1 LSVIE
6 SVRYILPEII
16 LTGFALASLML
27 GLFVKKKGL
36 LGTLCLAGILLAV
49 LSLQQSYK
57 AASPLFSGMLIND
70 SFSEFF
76 KEIALLVTGLI
87 ILISMGYRPFS
98 GEPRPFLQ
106 QKYAGSQKERGEDS
120 GEYYFLLLLVA
131 VAMMFAV
138 SSNNLIMIYIA
149 LEAVSLISYILVG
162 FLKRDVLSSEGAL
175 KYFLFGALST
185 GIMLYGISFIYGL
198 FGTTDLS
205 AISAALEAG
214 DVNNF
219 TAFISLMLILAGLC
233 FKCALVPFHMW
244 VPDAY
249 QGAPTPIT
257 ALISSG
263 PKAIGFAILIRIF
276 LKNFFPLFPNW
287 VDIITV
293 ISIFTM
299 TAGNLIAISQDNI
312 KRMLGY
318 SSIAQA
324 GYILIGFAVGTPRG
338 VEGSLFYIL
347 AYVLMNLGAF
357 GCVVLISNSI
367 KSDGIRNYAGLYKKD
382 PAIAFM
388 LTLFL
393 LSLAGIPP
401 LAGFLGKFLVFAA
414 AIESR
419 FIFLAVAGVVN
430 SVVALYYYVRVV
442 KFMYLDEP
450 GTFEVQPRPIS
461 IQIALIVALAGIL
474 IAGLFPLPFLDWI
487 AASLL

>member
-1 LSVIE
+1 MNVVE
-6 SVRYILPEII
+6 SVKYILPELI
-16 LTGFALASLML
+16 LTGFALATLIL
-27 GLFVKKKGL
+27 GLFVKKKGV
-36 LGTLCLAGILLAV
+36 LGMLCLAGILLAV

-57 AASPLFSGMLIND
+57 AADPLFSGMLLND

-76 KEIALLVTGLI
+76 KEISLFIAGFI
-87 ILISMGYRPFS
+87 ILISMGYKPFS
-98 GEPRPFLQ
+98 GE
-106 QKYAGSQKERGEDS
+106 DC
-120 GEYYFLLLLVA
+120 GEYYFLLLSVT

-162 FLKRDVLSSEGAL
+162 FLKRDALSSEGAL

-198 FGTTDLS
+198 FGTTDL
-205 AISAALEAG
+205 AVISAVLETG
-214 DVNNF
+214 NVN
-219 TAFISLMLILAGLC
+219 TLMAFISLILILAGLS

-249 QGAPTPIT
+249 QGAPTPI
-257 ALISSG
+257 AAFISVG
-263 PKAIGFAILIRIF
+263 PKAIGFAVLIRIF

-287 VDIITV
+287 VDLITV

-338 VEGSLFYIL
+338 VEGALFYIL

-367 KSDGIRNYAGLYKKD
+367 KSDRIKDYAGLYKKD

-388 LTLFL
+388 LAIFL

-414 AIESR
+414 AIESK
-419 FIFLAVAGVVN
+419 FVLLAIAGAIN
-430 SVVALYYYVRVV
+430 SVVALYYYVRII
-442 KFMYLDEP
+442 KYMYLDEP
-450 GTFEVQPRPIS
+450 KTIEMGPRPIAL
-461 IQIALIVALAGIL
+461 QIALILALAGIL
-474 IAGLFPLPFLDWI
+474 IVGLFPLPFLDWI

>member
-1 LSVIE
+1 MSVTE
-6 SVRYILPEII
+6 SVKYILPEII
-16 LTGFALASLML
+16 LTGFALAVLII
-27 GLFVKKKGL
+27 GLFIRKKGI
-36 LGTLCLAGILLAV
+36 LGTFCIIGISLAV
-49 LSLQQSYK
+49 LYLQQSYK
-57 AASPLFSGMLIND
+57 AADPLFSGMLLND

-76 KEIALLVTGLI
+76 KEISLLVAGFV
-87 ILISMGYRPFS
+87 ILISIGYKPFS
-98 GEPRPFLQ
+98 
-106 QKYAGSQKERGEDS
+106 GEDS
-120 GEYYFLLLLVA
+120 GEYYFLLLSVT

-149 LEAVSLISYILVG
+149 LEAVSLISYILVA
-162 FLKRDVLSSEGAL
+162 FLKRDALSSEGAL

-198 FGTTDLS
+198 FGTTDL
-205 AISAALEAG
+205 AVISSVLEAG
-214 DVNNF
+214 NVNTF
-219 TAFISLMLILAGLC
+219 AASISLILILAGLS

-244 VPDAY
+244 TPDAY

-257 ALISSG
+257 AFISAG
-263 PKAIGFAILIRIF
+263 PKAIGFAVLIRIF

-287 VDIITV
+287 VDLITI
-293 ISIFTM
+293 ISILTM

-338 VEGSLFYIL
+338 VEGALFYIL

-357 GCVVLISNSI
+357 GCVVIISNSI
-367 KSDGIRNYAGLYKKD
+367 KNDRIKNYAGLYKKD
-382 PAIAFM
+382 PVIAFM
-388 LTLFL
+388 LTMFL

-414 AIESR
+414 AIESK
-419 FIFLAVAGVVN
+419 FLLLAIAGVIN
-430 SVVALYYYVRVV
+430 SVVALYYYVRVI
-442 KFMYLDEP
+442 KYMYIDEP
-450 GTFEVQPRPIS
+450 KAMEIEPRPIA
-461 IQIALIVALAGIL
+461 IQIALIAALAGIL
-474 IAGLFPLPFLDWI
+474 IVGLFPLPFLDWI

>member
-1 LSVIE
+1 MLE
-6 SVRYILPEII
+6 SIKYILPEII
-16 LTGFALASLML
+16 LAGFAFASLIL
-27 GLFVKKKGL
+27 GLFMKKKGL
-36 LGTLCLAGILLAV
+36 LGALCLAGILLAA

-57 AASPLFSGMLIND
+57 AATPLFSGMLLND

-76 KEIALLVTGLI
+76 KEIVLLITGLI

-98 GEPRPFLQ
+98 
-106 QKYAGSQKERGEDS
+106 KEDP
-120 GEYYFLLLLVA
+120 GEYYFLLLLAA

-138 SSNNLIMIYIA
+138 SSNNLMMIYIA
-149 LEAVSLISYILVG
+149 LEAVSLISYILVA
-162 FLKRDVLSSEGAL
+162 FLKRDALSSEGAL
-175 KYFLFGALST
+175 KYFLFGAVST

-205 AISAALEAG
+205 VISAALEAG
-214 DVNNF
+214 AVNRF
-219 TAFISLMLILAGLC
+219 TTLISLVLILAGLC

-249 QGAPTPIT
+249 QGAPTPI
-257 ALISSG
+257 AAFISSA

-276 LKNFFPLFPNW
+276 LKNFFPLFPGW
-287 VDIITV
+287 VEIITV

-338 VEGSLFYIL
+338 VESSLLYIF

-357 GCVVLISNSI
+357 GCVVLVSNSI
-367 KSDGIRNYAGLYKKD
+367 KSDDIKNYAGLYKKD

-388 LTLFL
+388 LTVFL

-401 LAGFLGKFLVFAA
+401 LAGFLGKFMVFAA
-414 AIESR
+414 AIDQK
-419 FIFLAVAGVVN
+419 FILLAVAGVIN
-430 SVVALYYYVRVV
+430 SVVAVYYYMRVI

-450 GTFEVQPRPIS
+450 RGTFETRPRPIS
-461 IQIALIVALAGIL
+461 LQIALIAALAGVL
-474 IAGLFPLPFLDWI
+474 IVGLFPMPFLTWI

>member
-1 LSVIE
+1 MNVAE
-6 SVRYILPEII
+6 SVKYILPELI
-16 LTGFALASLML
+16 LTGFALTSLIL
-27 GLFVKKKGL
+27 GLFTRKKGV
-36 LGTLCLAGILLAV
+36 LGILCLTGISLAV
-49 LSLQQSYK
+49 LALQQSYK
-57 AASPLFSGMLIND
+57 ASDPLFSGMLLND

-76 KEIALLVTGLI
+76 KEISLLIAGFI
-87 ILISMGYRPFS
+87 ILISMGYDRFS
-98 GEPRPFLQ
+98 GED
-106 QKYAGSQKERGEDS
+106 A
-120 GEYYFLLLLVA
+120 GEYYFLLLSVT

-149 LEAVSLISYILVG
+149 LEAVSLISYILVA
-162 FLKRDVLSSEGAL
+162 FLKRDALSSEGAL

-205 AISAALEAG
+205 AISAALETG
-214 DVNNF
+214 NVNNF
-219 TAFISLMLILAGLC
+219 TAFISLILILAGLS

-249 QGAPTPIT
+249 QGAPTPI
-257 ALISSG
+257 AAFISSG
-263 PKAIGFAILIRIF
+263 PKAIGFAVLIRIF

-287 VDIITV
+287 VDLITV

-299 TAGNLIAISQDNI
+299 TAGNLVAISQDNI

-338 VEGSLFYIL
+338 VEGALFYIL
-347 AYVLMNLGAF
+347 AYVFMNLGAF

-367 KSDGIRNYAGLYKKD
+367 KSDRIKDYAGLYKKD

-388 LTLFL
+388 LTIFL

-414 AIESR
+414 AIESK
-419 FIFLAVAGVVN
+419 FVLLAIAGVIN
-430 SVVALYYYVRVV
+430 SVVALYYYVGVI
-442 KFMYLDEP
+442 KYMYLDEP
-450 GTFEVQPRPIS
+450 KTIEIEPRPIAL
-461 IQIALIVALAGIL
+461 QIALILALAGIL
-474 IAGLFPLPFLDWI
+474 IVGLFPLPFLDWI

>member
-1 LSVIE
+1 MSAIE

-16 LTGFALASLML
+16 LTGFALASLIL

-36 LGTLCLAGILLAV
+36 LGALCLAGIVLAA
-49 LSLQQSYK
+49 LFLQESYK
-57 AASPLFSGMLIND
+57 AASPLFCGMLLND

-76 KEIALLVTGLI
+76 KEIVLLVAGLI

-98 GEPRPFLQ
+98 
-106 QKYAGSQKERGEDS
+106 GEDS

-205 AISAALEAG
+205 AISAALETG
-214 DVNNF
+214 DVNNV
-219 TAFISLMLILAGLC
+219 TAFISLVLILAGLC

-249 QGAPTPIT
+249 QGAPTPI
-257 ALISSG
+257 AAFISSG

-293 ISIFTM
+293 ISILTM

-338 VEGSLFYIL
+338 VEGSLLYIL

-357 GCVVLISNSI
+357 GCVVLVSNSI
-367 KSDGIRNYAGLYKKD
+367 KSDGIKDYAGLYKKD

-419 FIFLAVAGVVN
+419 FILLAVAGVIN
-430 SVVALYYYVRVV
+430 SVIALYYYVRVV

-450 GTFEVQPRPIS
+450 RTFEVYPRPIS
-461 IQIALIVALAGIL
+461 LQIALIVALAGIL
-474 IAGLFPLPFLDWI
+474 IVGLFPLPFLDWI

>member
-1 LSVIE
+1 MNVTE
-6 SVRYILPEII
+6 SVKYILPEII

-27 GLFVKKKGL
+27 GLFIKKKGL
-36 LGTLCLAGILLAV
+36 LGALCLGGILLAA

-57 AASPLFSGMLIND
+57 AASPLFSGMLLND

-76 KEIALLVTGLI
+76 KEIILLITGLI
-87 ILISMGYRPFS
+87 ILISVGYRPFS
-98 GEPRPFLQ
+98 D
-106 QKYAGSQKERGEDS
+106 EDS
-120 GEYYFLLLLVA
+120 GEYYFLILTAAL
-131 VAMMFAV
+131 AMMFAV
-138 SSNNLIMIYIA
+138 SSNNLIMIYIS
-149 LEAVSLISYILVG
+149 LEAVSLISYILAA
-162 FLKRDVLSSEGAL
+162 FLKRDALSSEGAL
-175 KYFLFGALST
+175 KYFLFGAVST

-205 AISAALEAG
+205 VISAALEAG
-214 DVNNF
+214 GVNNF
-219 TAFISLMLILAGLC
+219 TALISLVLILAGLC

-244 VPDAY
+244 APDAY
-249 QGAPTPIT
+249 QGAPTPI
-257 ALISSG
+257 AAFISSG

-276 LKNFFPLFPNW
+276 LKNFFPLFPGW
-287 VDIITV
+287 VEIITV

-338 VEGSLFYIL
+338 VEGSLLYIF

-357 GCVVLISNSI
+357 GCVVLVSNSI
-367 KSDGIRNYAGLYKKD
+367 RSDRIKDYAGLYKRD

-388 LTLFL
+388 LTVFL

-401 LAGFLGKFLVFAA
+401 LAGFLGKFMVFAA
-414 AIESR
+414 AVESR
-419 FIFLAVAGVVN
+419 FILLVIAGVVN
-430 SVVALYYYVRVV
+430 SVVAIYYYVRVI

-450 GTFEVQPRPIS
+450 PRTFEAQPRPIS
-461 IQIALIVALAGIL
+461 LQIALIVALAGIL
-474 IAGLFPLPFLDWI
+474 IVGLFPMPFLNWI

>member
-16 LTGFALASLML
+16 LTGFALASLIF
-27 GLFVKKKGL
+27 GLFVRKKGII
-36 LGTLCLAGILLAV
+36 GTFCLAGILITV
-49 LSLQQSYK
+49 LYLQQSYK
-57 AASPLFSGMLIND
+57 AADPIFSGMLLND

-76 KEIALLVTGLI
+76 KEISLLIAGFI
-87 ILISMGYRPFS
+87 ILISMGYSRFS
-98 GEPRPFLQ
+98 E
-106 QKYAGSQKERGEDS
+106 EDA
-120 GEYYFLLLLVA
+120 GEYYFLLLSVT

-149 LEAVSLISYILVG
+149 LEAVSLISYILVA
-162 FLKRDVLSSEGAL
+162 FLKRDALSSEGAL

-205 AISAALEAG
+205 AISAALETG
-214 DVNNF
+214 NVNNF
-219 TAFISLMLILAGLC
+219 TAFISLMLILAGLS

-249 QGAPTPIT
+249 QGAPTPI
-257 ALISSG
+257 AAFISAG
-263 PKAIGFAILIRIF
+263 PKAIGFAVLIRIF

-287 VDIITV
+287 VELITV

-347 AYVLMNLGAF
+347 AYILMNLGAF
-357 GCVVLISNSI
+357 GCVVLVSNSI
-367 KSDGIRNYAGLYKKD
+367 RSDSIRDYAGLYKKD

-388 LTLFL
+388 LAIFL

-414 AIESR
+414 AIESK
-419 FIFLAVAGVVN
+419 FVLLAIAGVVN
-430 SVVALYYYVRVV
+430 SVVALYYYVRVI
-442 KFMYLDEP
+442 KYMYLDEP
-450 GTFEVQPRPIS
+450 KTMGTEPRPIAL
-461 IQIALIVALAGIL
+461 QVALILALAGIL
-474 IAGLFPLPFLDWI
+474 IVGLFPLPFLEWI

>member
-1 LSVIE
+1 
-6 SVRYILPEII
+6 
-16 LTGFALASLML
+16 
-27 GLFVKKKGL
+27 
-36 LGTLCLAGILLAV
+36 
-49 LSLQQSYK
+49 
-57 AASPLFSGMLIND
+57 
-70 SFSEFF
+70 
-76 KEIALLVTGLI
+76 
-87 ILISMGYRPFS
+87 
-98 GEPRPFLQ
+98 
-106 QKYAGSQKERGEDS
+106 
-120 GEYYFLLLLVA
+120 
-131 VAMMFAV
+131 
-138 SSNNLIMIYIA
+138 
-149 LEAVSLISYILVG
+149 
-162 FLKRDVLSSEGAL
+162 
-175 KYFLFGALST
+175 
-185 GIMLYGISFIYGL
+185 
-198 FGTTDLS
+198 
-205 AISAALEAG
+205 
-214 DVNNF
+214 
-219 TAFISLMLILAGLC
+219 
-233 FKCALVPFHMW
+233 MW

-263 PKAIGFAILIRIF
+263 PKAIGFAVLIRIF

-338 VEGSLFYIL
+338 VEGSLLYIL

-367 KSDGIRNYAGLYKKD
+367 KSDGIENYAGLYKKD

-414 AIESR
+414 AIESK
-419 FIFLAVAGVVN
+419 FIFLAVAGVIN
-430 SVVALYYYVRVV
+430 SVVAMYYYLRVI

-450 GTFEVQPRPIS
+450 PGTFEAQAQPICL
-461 IQIALIVALAGIL
+461 QIALIVALAGVL
-474 IAGLFPLPFLDWI
+474 IIGLFPLPFLDWI